1 MISIN
6 NLSKHYGNFALNIS
20 MDIEEGTV
28 TGLVGKNG
36 AGKSTTIK
44 ALLGLIKPDA
54 GEIKVFG
61 KERSKLLSSEC
72 EEIGVALAE
81 SGFCS
86 EYTITNIIK
95 ILKHMY
101 SRFDEA
107 FFRKVCTEQNLP
119 FDKKIKEFSTGMKA
133 KLRVLVAI
141 SHQAKLLVLDEPTAG
156 LDVIARNEVLDMLRA
171 YVAEDSARTIIIS
184 SHISSD
190 LEGLCDD
197 IYFIDNGEVLLHEDT
212 DTILGQCGILKLSEA
227 DYAALDKQYLLSVKK
242 ESFGYTC
249 LTNEKM
255 YYVENNPKLV
265 VENGNIDDMIVMMLG
280 NKNR

>member
-1 MISIN
+1 MISIK

-20 MDIEEGTV
+20 MEIEEGTV

-54 GEIKVFG
+54 GEIKIFD
-61 KERSKLLSSEC
+61 KERSKMLPGEF

-81 SGFCS
+81 AGFCS
-86 EYTITNIIK
+86 EFTITNIIK
-95 ILKHMY
+95 ILNNMY

-107 FFRKVCTEQNLP
+107 FFRKVCIEQNLP

-156 LDVIARNEVLDMLRA
+156 LDVIARNEVLDMLRD
-171 YVAEDSARTIIIS
+171 YVAEDATRSIIIS

-197 IYFIDNGEVLLHEDT
+197 IYFIDNGAILLHEDT
-212 DTILGQCGILKLSEA
+212 DTILGQYGILKLSEA

-242 ESFGYTC
+242 EPFGYTC

-255 YYVENNPKLV
+255 YYIENNPKLV

-280 NKNR
+280 NKK

>member
-1 MISIN
+1 MISIK

-20 MDIEEGTV
+20 MEIEEGTV

-54 GEIKVFG
+54 GEIKIFD
-61 KERSKLLSSEC
+61 KERSKMLPGEF

-81 SGFCS
+81 AGFCS
-86 EYTITNIIK
+86 EFTITNIIK
-95 ILKHMY
+95 ILKNMY

-107 FFRKVCTEQNLP
+107 FFRKVCIEQNLP

-156 LDVIARNEVLDMLRA
+156 LDVIARNEVLDMLRD
-171 YVAEDSARTIIIS
+171 YVAEDATRSIIIS

-197 IYFIDNGEVLLHEDT
+197 IYFIDNGAILLHEDT
-212 DTILGQCGILKLSEA
+212 DTILGQYGILKLSEA

-242 ESFGYTC
+242 EPFGYTC

-255 YYVENNPKLV
+255 YYIENNPKLV

-280 NKNR
+280 NKK